1 MGSGELVL
9 AGHSPDQPDP
19 ASVLKIWIDADACP
33 RVIKEIV
40 FRASKRLNLPVRLVA
55 NKSLTKHNT
64 GLVASVVVNAGF
76 DEADDYIAE
85 HAAPEDLV
93 ITADIP
99 LAARIVAKGG
109 VALDPRGELYTEENV
124 GERLSMRDLMM
135 ELRSG
140 GAVLGGPNQFGLTDR
155 QRFASSLD
163 RLLTRMLR
171 GNRPLS

>member
-1 MGSGELVL
+1 M
-9 AGHSPDQPDP
+9 
-19 ASVLKIWIDADACP
+19 KIWIDADACP

-40 FRASKRLNLPVRLVA
+40 FRASERLNLPVLLVA
-55 NKSLTKHNT
+55 NKSLGKHNT
-64 GLVASVVVNAGF
+64 HLIQSIVVSEGF
-76 DEADDYIAE
+76 DIADDYIAE
-85 HAAPEDLV
+85 HAASDDLV

-99 LAARIVAKGG
+99 LAARVVANGG

-140 GAVLGGPNQFGLTDR
+140 GAVLGGPAQFCLTDR

-163 RLLTRMLR
+163 RLLTKMLR
-171 GNRPLS
+171 IKS

>member
-1 MGSGELVL
+1 M
-9 AGHSPDQPDP
+9 
-19 ASVLKIWIDADACP
+19 
-33 RVIKEIV
+33 IKEIV
-40 FRASKRLNLPVRLVA
+40 FRASERVNLPVVLVA

-64 GLVASVVVNAGF
+64 KLVESIVVADGF
-76 DEADDYIAE
+76 DVADDYIAE
-85 HAAPEDLV
+85 HTAAEDLV

-140 GAVLGGPNQFGLTDR
+140 GLIQGGPGQFSLTDR

-163 RLLTRMLR
+163 RLLTQMLR
-171 GNRPLS
+171 GMRSV